1 MRILDLTGEKY
12 GYLTVL
18 SLSTRKNTKRS
29 WVCVCD
35 CGEVKH
41 VATSAL
47 RNGTVK
53 SCGCIKK
60 KKNSLPLINKHQEL
74 TPAGIKLTSMKWL
87 Y

>member
-1 MRILDLTGEKY
+1 MRILDLTGKKY

-18 SLSTRKNTKRS
+18 SLSKRNNKKRS
-29 WVCVCD
+29 WVCLCD
-35 CGEVKH
+35 CGETKH

-47 RNGTVK
+47 RKGIVK

-60 KKNSLPLINKHQEL
+60 RKNPLPEISTHQEL
-74 TPAGIKLTSMKWL
+74 TPMGIKLTSMKWL